1 MWGSSTTPLQL
12 RNKNQERF
20 VRHTSLK
27 GVGQYHNSAQSLGLV
42 PQLKF
47 SLDNNY
53 QYDTIPSSLC
63 LLMVMLSCKI
73 GYSSEYPFLLSI
85 YIQVD
90 ATIRY
95 NIFSIWV
102 KLYFIWHFDIYT
114 FSLSGCAIQKKLK
127 IIKKKLDSYGT
138 LFVT

>member
-1 MWGSSTTPLQL
+1 MFFESLRCRYQERYDILPVYRVWGSSITPLQL

-27 GVGQYHNSAQSLGLV
+27 GVGQYRNSAQSLGLV

-95 NIFSIWV
+95 NIFSI
-102 KLYFIWHFDIYT
+102 
-114 FSLSGCAIQKKLK
+114 
-127 IIKKKLDSYGT
+127 
-138 LFVT
+138 